1 MQNLSSFLRR
11 LGLLSAAAG
20 LLSTS
25 TAQAQAPRAFT
36 AGNYVVARVGDGT
49 ATLSSAATATF
60 LLEYT
65 AAGVLVQ
72 TIALPVADAS
82 PNLALTETGS
92 SSTDAALTRSADGRY
107 LVLPGYNATPGTLT
121 LANTASAT
129 TNRLIGRIAA
139 DGTINTTTRITDAFS
154 GTTSSGAN
162 IRGAASANGSA
173 FYAVGN
179 SGGVV
184 YVPLANTAASTTIST
199 GSPTNDRVI
208 NIFGGNLY
216 VSSGSTPTYGIVQVG
231 TGLPTTSGQAQTLL
245 TNVVPTGGTAVA
257 ASSYSFFFT
266 DQSPTVA
273 GPDVLYVADDGN
285 AATTPGGIQK
295 WSLVGSTWTLN
306 GTIGTTAA
314 ALRGLTGAVSGS
326 TVTLLANSAN
336 SLYAVT
342 DNAGYNVAPSTT
354 TLPAAIATA
363 GTNTAFRGVAP
374 APLATAL
381 AARPEA
387 TQGQLALYP
396 NPAQDV
402 LTISLATGSAAG
414 HLAEVRDLL
423 GRTVRAATLP
433 ASGQLSLVGLPAGSY
448 LLTVDGS
455 LTRRISKVE

>member
-1 MQNLSSFLRR
+1 MQNLSSFLQR

-20 LLSTS
+20 LLSIT
-25 TAQAQAPRAFT
+25 TAQAQTPRAFT

-49 ATLSSAATATF
+49 ATLTSAATATF

-72 TIALPVADAS
+72 TIALPVTDAS

-92 SSTDAALTRSADGRY
+92 SGTDAGLTRSADGRY
-107 LVLPGYNATPGTLT
+107 LVLPGYNATPGTAA
-121 LANTASAT
+121 LAGTTSAAN
-129 TNRLIGRIAA
+129 NRLIGRIAA

-154 GTTSSGAN
+154 GGN
-162 IRGAASANGSA
+162 IRGAASANGST

-184 YVPLANTAASTTIST
+184 YVPLANAAASTTIST
-199 GSPTNDRVI
+199 GSPTNDRVV

-216 VSSGSTPTYGIVQVG
+216 VTSGSTPAYGVSQVG
-231 TGLPTTSGQAQTLL
+231 TGLPTTSGQAQKLL

-257 ASSYSFFFT
+257 ASPYSFFFT

-273 GPDVLYVADDGN
+273 GPDVLYVADDGS
-285 AATTPGGIQK
+285 ATTTPGGIQK

-314 ALRGLTGAVSGS
+314 ALRGLTGAVSGAA
-326 TVTLLANSAN
+326 VTLLASSAN

-342 DNAGYNVAPSTT
+342 DNAGYNAAPSTT

-374 APLATAL
+374 APVATAL
-381 AARPEA
+381 ATHPEA

-402 LTISLATGSAAG
+402 LTINLATGLAAG

-423 GRTVRAATLP
+423 GRTVRMATLP

>member
-1 MQNLSSFLRR
+1 MQNLSSFLQR
-11 LGLLSAAAG
+11 LGLLSAAIG
-20 LLSTS
+20 LLNTS
-25 TAQAQAPRAFT
+25 TALAQTPRAFT

-49 ATLSSAATATF
+49 AALNSAATATF

-65 AAGVLVQ
+65 AAGMLVQ
-72 TIALPVADAS
+72 TITLPVVNAS

-92 SSTDAALTRSADGRY
+92 SGTDAGLTRSADGRY
-107 LVLPGYNATPGTLT
+107 LVLPGYNATPGTAA
-121 LANTASAT
+121 LAGTTSAAN
-129 TNRLIGRIAA
+129 NRLIGLIAA

-154 GTTSSGAN
+154 GGN

-184 YVPLANTAASTTIST
+184 YVPLANAAASTTIST

-216 VSSGSTPTYGIVQVG
+216 VTSGSTPAYGVAQVG
-231 TGLPTTSGQAQTLL
+231 TRLPITSGQAQTLL
-245 TNVVPTGGTAVA
+245 TNVVPTSGTAVA
-257 ASSYSFFFT
+257 ASPYSFFFT
-266 DQSPTVA
+266 DQSSTVA
-273 GPDVLYVADDGN
+273 GLDVLYVADDGS
-285 AATTPGGIQK
+285 ATTTPGGIQK

-314 ALRGLTGAVSGS
+314 ALRGLTGSVSGS
-326 TVTLLANSAN
+326 AVTLLASSAS

-342 DNAGYNVAPSTT
+342 DNAGYNAAPSTT

-374 APLATAL
+374 APLGTAL
-381 AARPEA
+381 ATRPEA

-396 NPAQDV
+396 NPTQAV
-402 LTISLATGSAAG
+402 LTISLTTGSAAG

-423 GRTVRAATLP
+423 GRTVRTAMLP
-433 ASGQLSLVGLPAGSY
+433 ASGQLNLVGLPAGSY

-455 LTRRISKVE
+455 LTRRISKAE